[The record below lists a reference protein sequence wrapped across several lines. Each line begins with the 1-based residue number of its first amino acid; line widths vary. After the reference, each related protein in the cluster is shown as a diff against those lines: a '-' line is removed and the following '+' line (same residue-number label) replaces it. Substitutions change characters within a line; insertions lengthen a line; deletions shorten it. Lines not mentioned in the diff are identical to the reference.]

1 MYITPEMIREVE
13 LKYGSPDILAFVYE
27 MKPNEF
33 EMVRRTQKNGRAH
46 DVTLFI
52 FVGNKVAVIR
62 KHMYPPGAYR
72 PPSGGIS
79 PGEGFE
85 EGAIREAFEETGLRV
100 TLDRYLLRVRVR
112 FTCGPR
118 AIAWTTHV
126 LTAKPIPDE
135 TEQSADDP
143 LEPRD
148 THEIA
153 EGKFVT
159 LDELNGEIRTALIR
173 ARSTGLRYRAELTDE
188 VVSRLIRA
196 QTG

>member
-1 MYITPEMIREVE
+1 MYITPEIIREVE
-13 LKYGSPDILAFVYE
+13 LKYGSPEVLAFVYE
-27 MKPNEF
+27 MRPNEF

-52 FVGNKVAVIR
+52 LAGDKVAVIR

-72 PPSGGIS
+72 APSGGIS

-85 EGAIREAFEETGLRV
+85 EGAIREAFEETGLPIR
-100 TLDRYLLRVRVR
+100 LERYLLRVRVR

-126 LTAKPIPDE
+126 LTARPDLGIAGFPVE
-135 TEQSADDP
+135 SP

-153 EGKFVT
+153 EAKFAT
-159 LDELNGEIRTALIR
+159 LDELNGEIRAALMR
-173 ARSTGLRYRAELTDE
+173 ARSTGLRYRAELTEE
-188 VVSRLIRA
+188 VVSRLVRDRM
-196 QTG
+196 